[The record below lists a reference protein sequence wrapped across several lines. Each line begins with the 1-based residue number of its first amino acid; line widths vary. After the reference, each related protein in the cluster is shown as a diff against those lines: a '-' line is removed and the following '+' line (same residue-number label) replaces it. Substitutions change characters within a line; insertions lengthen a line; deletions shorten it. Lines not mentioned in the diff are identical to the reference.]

1 MKMRALFVT
10 VCALCLAWSAS
21 ARAQLPAETC
31 RDGRAAMD
39 AGDSALAAGLLE
51 ECLATSQLEPEA
63 EVQTYAALGA
73 AYLAEDAFED
83 ALSAYNMAF
92 AIADT
97 QHAAIANPTLWRN
110 RGIARAELG
119 QLEAALSDLQHAAG
133 EMPDDVLTYLNM
145 GFVYQQM
152 ERHADA
158 VVSYDRIVR
167 LEPEWVGAWLNR
179 SSALLDAGMPA
190 AAVADARQAVEL
202 EPENGSSLNM
212 LCWTLIQDGRADT
225 ALPLCEEAVAIEPDT
240 GAIVHSHATALEAV
254 GRLDEAQALYQRAH
268 QLDPDDPQITADFER
283 TRHP

>member
-1 MKMRALFVT
+1 MRVLIMT
-10 VCALCLAWSAS
+10 VCALCLIWPAS
-21 ARAQLPAETC
+21 AAAQKPADTC
-31 RDGRAAMD
+31 LDGRAAMD
-39 AGDSALAAGLLE
+39 TGDSAIAVTLLE
-51 ECLATSQLEPEA
+51 ECLATSELEPEA

-73 AYLAEDAFED
+73 AYLAEEAFED

-97 QHAAIANPTLWRN
+97 QHAAIASPTLWRN

-119 QLEAALSDLQHAAG
+119 QLDAALSDLQHAAI
-133 EMPDDVLTYLNM
+133 EMPDDVLTFLNM
-145 GFVYQQM
+145 GFVYQRL
-152 ERHADA
+152 ERPADA

-167 LEPEWVGAWLNR
+167 LEPDWMGAWLNR
-179 SSALLDAGMPA
+179 SSALLDAGMTG

-225 ALPLCEEAVAIEPDT
+225 ALPLCEEAVAMEPDT

-254 GRLDEAQALYQRAH
+254 GRLDEALPLYQRAH
-268 QLDPDDPQITADFER
+268 RLAPDDPQITADFER
-283 TRHP
+283 THHP

>member
-1 MKMRALFVT
+1 MRVLIVT
-10 VCALCLAWSAS
+10 ACALWLACPAFAAAQKPADTCL
-21 ARAQLPAETC
+21 
-31 RDGRAAMD
+31 DGRAAMD
-39 AGDSALAAGLLE
+39 AGESAQAANLLLQ
-51 ECLATSQLEPEA
+51 CLATSEQEPEA

-73 AYLAEDAFED
+73 AYLAEEAFED

-97 QHAAIANPTLWRN
+97 QQAAIANPGLWRN

-119 QLEAALSDLQHAAG
+119 QLDAALSDLQHAAL

-158 VVSYDRIVR
+158 VVSYDRIVQ
-167 LEPEWVGAWLNR
+167 LEPEWMGAWLNR
-179 SSALLDAGMPA
+179 SSALLDAGMTS

-202 EPENGSSLNM
+202 DPTNGSSLNM

-254 GRLDEAQALYQRAH
+254 GRLDEALALYRRAH
-268 QLDPDDPQITADFER
+268 QLDPDDPEIAADFER